1 MLRLKN
7 LFSQLGRTQK
17 VQFISDNIQYASA
30 EAVAKYV
37 KDYLFDVLEDVGDD
51 NYIANYLRD
60 KGYKVEK

>member
-1 MLRLKN
+1 MLRLED

-37 KDYLFDVLEDVGDD
+37 KGYLFDVLEDVGDD

>member
-1 MLRLKN
+1 MLRLED

-37 KDYLFDVLEDVGDD
+37 KGYLFDVLEDVGND

>member
-1 MLRLKN
+1 MKRLEY
-7 LFSQLGRTQK
+7 LFRTLSRTQK

-30 EAVAKYV
+30 GAVADYV

-60 KGYKVEK
+60 KGYNVGK